1 MATALIL
8 LFLPRLAEMRN
19 MRAKVDVGKI
29 EASGKEFRTAGR
41 TRVDSGQ
48 AGTDRWKM
56 KGQHWTQGSNLGH
69 RLIENV
75 RGRFFVGNLRLGSFR
90 QLVAATRTCGDGAVG
105 EEEFSRQQPDL
116 ETPSNP
122 FGFSENIMVPF
133 RSNFETTPELYVT
146 ITAVFMQM
154 GSCEGFVICLVNK

>member
-1 MATALIL
+1 MPPANRCQSGSNQQESCRLRYCGRLMVRTTALIL

-69 RLIENV
+69 RLV
-75 RGRFFVGNLRLGSFR
+75 AQRTGACFR
-90 QLVAATRTCGDGAVG
+90 RT
-105 EEEFSRQQPDL
+105 
-116 ETPSNP
+116 
-122 FGFSENIMVPF
+122 
-133 RSNFETTPELYVT
+133 
-146 ITAVFMQM
+146 
-154 GSCEGFVICLVNK
+154 